1 MSRAARSIQVFGIY
15 LLIAGGL
22 FIGAPDTLISLL
34 RLPATNEP
42 WVHVL
47 GVPVMAL
54 GMYYMVSARAE
65 LVPFFRATIWVRAF
79 VLISLVVLITM
90 GVIPISF
97 VGFGIVDT
105 LGAAWTWTALRAPQ
119 VAAAPAT

>member
-15 LLIAGGL
+15 LVIAGGL
-22 FIGAPDTLISLL
+22 FIGAPDALISLL
-34 RLPATNEP
+34 RLPTTTEP

-54 GMYYMVSARAE
+54 GMYYMASARAE

-79 VLISLVVLITM
+79 VLIALVVLITM

-97 VGFGIVDT
+97 VGFGIVDA